1 MEFMPIAE
9 TTGLATPI
17 GRFVVNTA
25 CEQLSQWRRNRNG
38 HMDFTMHVNVSAA
51 ELIDADFERA
61 LVQAIEHHGL
71 APEDLTVE
79 ITESV
84 VLDSGT
90 RANVML
96 ERIRDRGFKI
106 CIDDF
111 GTGYSSLRYLQ
122 QFKVDAI
129 KIDRGFVSGNDGE
142 LASEPIVRTLM
153 TLAEA
158 FDVRV
163 VAEGVETVRQREIL
177 RNAGC
182 RLAQGF
188 LYARPIS
195 AAEMVTLYP
204 DVLGR
209 APRTASA

>member
-1 MEFMPIAE
+1 MLF
-9 TTGLATPI
+9 
-17 GRFVVNTA
+17 RSVVNTA

-38 HMDFTMHVNVSAA
+38 RMDFNMHVNVSAA
-51 ELIDADFERA
+51 ELVDPDFERA

-71 APEDLTVE
+71 SAEDLTIE
-79 ITESV
+79 ITESI

-90 RANVML
+90 RANVTL
-96 ERIRDRGFKI
+96 ERVRDRGFKI

-129 KIDRGFVSGNDGE
+129 KIDRGFVSGSDGE

-182 RLAQGF
+182 RFAQGF

-204 DVLGR
+204 EVLGR
-209 APRTASA
+209 AARSASA

>member
-1 MEFMPIAE
+1 M
-9 TTGLATPI
+9 
-17 GRFVVNTA
+17 
-25 CEQLSQWRRNRNG
+25 Q
-38 HMDFTMHVNVSAA
+38 
-51 ELIDADFERA
+51 A
-61 LVQAIEHHGL
+61 LEHHGL
-71 APEDLTVE
+71 SPQDLIVE

-90 RANVML
+90 RANVTL
-96 ERIRDRGFKI
+96 ERIRDRGFSL

-129 KIDRGFVSGNDGE
+129 KIDRGFVSGIDGE

-163 VAEGVETVRQREIL
+163 VAEGVETVRQREML

-188 LYARPIS
+188 LYLASDHGCRDGRTLSGRARPLADIRLGLRREADGARNSLIPGS
-195 AAEMVTLYP
+195 A
-204 DVLGR
+204 
-209 APRTASA
+209 